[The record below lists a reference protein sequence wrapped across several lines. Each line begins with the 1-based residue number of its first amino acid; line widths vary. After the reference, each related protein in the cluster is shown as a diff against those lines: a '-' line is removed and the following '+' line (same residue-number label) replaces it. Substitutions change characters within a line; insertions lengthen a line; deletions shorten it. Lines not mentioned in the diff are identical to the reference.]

1 MLPFGTPHL
10 DGTNGDETPRG
21 TEAWKAQTKAIER
34 VIDVAMT
41 LEQPRTA
48 GWLSEEAAVA
58 EQTAREYLDLLA
70 DLGMLTA
77 TTAHGVTRYQPDSA
91 YVRFRTIAGCVEQHS
106 KDELL
111 DAVEVLREQT
121 TALETEYNVESP
133 DELRTLATADDTP
146 IEDIKEYRQVA
157 AEWESLCHRLSIFQQ
172 SVERYDEF
180 DRGAET
186 A

>member
-1 MLPFGTPHL
+1 MPLDTPHT
-10 DGTNGDETPRG
+10 DGTDDDDPPRG
-21 TEAWKAQTKAIER
+21 TEAWKSQTKAIER

-48 GWLSEEAAVA
+48 GWLSDEAAVA
-58 EQTAREYLDLLA
+58 EQTAREHLELLK

-91 YVRFRTIAGCVEQHS
+91 YVRFRTISGCVERHS

-111 DAVEVLREQT
+111 DAVETLREQT
-121 TALETEYNVESP
+121 TALESEYGVETP
-133 DELRTLATADDTP
+133 DELRTLAASDDTS

-157 AEWESLCHRLSIFQQ
+157 AEWENLCHQLSIFQEA
-172 SVERYDEF
+172 VDRYDEF
-180 DRGAET
+180 DRGAVT